1 MSRNPFGDDSGTWN
15 GGSTS
20 TNPFDTNYAAPG
32 SNLSYATPQSRALAS
47 QQRALASMS
56 QSEQVGISTLEEL
69 AEQGEKLDRAED
81 RLRQISELQKDSQR
95 QINSLGSWF
104 KGFFSKKP
112 PQPTTTSSAPA
123 SSSDRNRATS
133 VPTFAASIPADT
145 GERYL
150 TSPSQAQINHLWLKV
165 YRLVFL
171 HQNSDSGS
179 ARAQFD
185 QNLDL
190 MSARM
195 GRLKSMA
202 TTMNAELKAQNEQLD
217 RMDPLL
223 LRVIDT
229 ATTQNR
235 QMNKLLGVKNPR

>member
-1 MSRNPFGDDSGTWN
+1 MVMSRNPFGDDSGTWN

-150 TSPSQAQINHLWLKV
+150 TSPSQAQ
-165 YRLVFL
+165 
-171 HQNSDSGS
+171 NSDSGS